1 MEHVDNSKTFGSHYS
16 VKFSTWKSLKRAVR
30 TLKELTRSRS
40 LSSKHTH
47 VSDMES
53 EIFIIKT
60 LLEEVNA
67 KEIVLLR
74 SGLPLPKQSNLL
86 ILSPYL
92 DDLGLLRVGGR
103 LRNAGLNI
111 EQTNPV
117 LIPNHHV
124 STLIIRHYHEKIHHQ
139 GRQITEGSIRSAGFW
154 LIGAKRLV
162 TSFIHH
168 CMCQVSEISW

>member
-1 MEHVDNSKTFGSHYS
+1 MASWDMEHVDNSKTFGSHYS

-30 TLKELTRSRS
+30 TLKELARSRS

-47 VSDMES
+47 VSDLES

-60 LLEEVNA
+60 HHEEVYA
-67 KEIVLLR
+67 KDILLLR
-74 SGLPLPKQSNLL
+74 SGLPLPKQSNLF

-117 LIPNHHV
+117 LIPC
-124 STLIIRHYHEKIHHQ
+124 SHY
-139 GRQITEGSIRSAGFW
+139 TALS
-154 LIGAKRLV
+154 
-162 TSFIHH
+162 
-168 CMCQVSEISW
+168 